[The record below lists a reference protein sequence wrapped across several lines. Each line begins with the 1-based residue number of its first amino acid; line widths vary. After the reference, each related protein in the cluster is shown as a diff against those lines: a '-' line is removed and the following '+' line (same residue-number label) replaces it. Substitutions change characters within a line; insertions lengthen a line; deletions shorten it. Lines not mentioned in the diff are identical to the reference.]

1 MRVEIRERREH
12 LKNVD
17 SVQQSRVRIPQF
29 KKYYPALEITSVTH
43 NETSL
48 GVGGIAYWRIV

>member
-29 KKYYPALEITSVTH
+29 KKYYPV
-43 NETSL
+43 
-48 GVGGIAYWRIV
+48 RIKV